1 MFLMAKMLRLLSYD
15 ITNDK
20 RRRHVAKLL
29 EGSARRI
36 HYSVF
41 ETFMT
46 ESELSALISKVLPFI
61 FSEEGDS
68 LLVYRLCG
76 SCAPQ
81 RHAWGKKVIDWDAA
95 IIV

>member
-1 MFLMAKMLRLLSYD
+1 MAKMLRLLSYD
-15 ITNDK
+15 ITDDK
-20 RRRHVAKLL
+20 RRRRVVKLL
-29 EGSARRI
+29 EGAARRVQ
-36 HYSVF
+36 YSVF

-46 ESELSALISKVLPFI
+46 EGELAALISASLPFI
-61 FSEEGDS
+61 IADEGDS

-81 RHAWGKKVIDWDAA
+81 RRAWGKKVIDWDEA